1 MPINE
6 VWRRIAVKNAT
17 QAALA
22 LSKSGIKAA
31 EKGHHEVVKAW
42 SGEDSRA
49 VLILAVIWILRDTT
63 KPEIVVSADLDT
75 LCDTGPQA
83 REFHEDLVH

>member
-6 VWRRIAVKNAT
+6 VRRRIAVKNAT

-31 EKGHHEVVKAW
+31 EKGHNEVVKAW
-42 SGEDSRA
+42 SGEDTRA

-63 KPEIVVSADLDT
+63 KPAIVVSADLDI